1 MSAKMKVSN
10 TALDTKLFDFGLT
23 VQEYADLLDAFSAR
37 DVSRIADLRKTALER
52 ISDRHIEYVSTKVRH
67 WDPKRGDYTSA
78 RKAHHKSIRSQLL
91 DGKEKGSPPTLL
103 IIGGLPGSGKSVTRD
118 QIMASD
124 PHWAPT
130 DPDAIRPYLYD
141 HYEDTLY
148 PILATQ
154 DESHDV
160 ADKLLSEALSK
171 GISVI
176 VETTLRD
183 QTWIERIIAEAKGH
197 GHKVEIVYI
206 HRAMDECLKN
216 IFNLRKRIVPLRF
229 FISAVDG
236 IGTLSHYLNHPSV
249 DKLTIKDVTGLYTP
263 DVAPQLWYQ
272 REQDDVL
279 KRESQ
284 PLEQIWQD
292 HATFLPLF
300 ER

>member
-1 MSAKMKVSN
+1 MFGKKKVSK
-10 TALDTKLFDFGLT
+10 TPLDTKLFDFGLT
-23 VQEYADLLDAFSAR
+23 VEEYTDLLDAFTQR
-37 DVSRIADLRKTALER
+37 DISRIATLSKIAQER
-52 ISDRHIEYVSTKVRH
+52 INDRHIEYLSTKDRH
-67 WDPKRGDYTSA
+67 WDHTSGDYTPE
-78 RKAHHKSIRSQLL
+78 RKAHHNYIRSQLL

-118 QIMASD
+118 QIIASD
-124 PHWAPT
+124 PHWTPT

-160 ADKLLSEALSK
+160 ADKLLSEALSE

-183 QTWIERIIAEAKGH
+183 QIWIERIIEEARGH
-197 GHKVEIVYI
+197 GYKIEIIYI
-206 HRAMDECLKN
+206 HRRMDECMKN

-236 IGTLSHYLNHPSV
+236 IGTLSHYMQHPSV

-263 DVAPQLWYQ
+263 EEVPQLWYE
-272 REQDDVL
+272 RELDQI
-279 KRESQ
+279 SQ
-284 PLEQIWQD
+284 SDIRALQQIWND
-292 HATFLPLF
+292 HATFLPLL
-300 ER
+300 EK